1 MVNCCRNIK
10 RFIKRCD
17 FFGTF
22 VTFRI
27 NDEIEYK
34 SIVGGITSI
43 IFFIVAILYIIYVA
57 IPFATRKNIEFIFS
71 YKILESKPFLN
82 LTKVRFNFGFGIQY
96 KDDGIPAVSDF
107 KKYFNYSIS
116 LKERMGDN
124 KVIEYPFGIKYCSHS
139 DFFNVVN
146 HSFDTNG
153 VGEMLC
159 PIVNKSVN
167 YTLDGLFTDSYYK
180 YFELTYKLTDYAM
193 EHLDE
198 LETLIEKKRLEMII
212 YFIDTG
218 INYKNR
224 TKPLPS
230 FVNYLTRCLDL
241 FIVKQS
247 EISISSIE
255 FSNDEN
261 LLFKKEKTSID
272 AAFDKAQDKFYSI
285 NRETV
290 KDNLVGKFIIKA
302 SSKILSL
309 DRSYQKFPSFVADL
323 TGILEDILL
332 LILVLITIM
341 ERQAIDNKLIHKMLK
356 IKGSKS
362 YDVNYF
368 LNVFK
373 RDKLSNEVT
382 NLIKRGSFQIERT
395 SSGKILSKRKSIM
408 RVLDKNKSIS
418 NQISVNMNQKVN
430 NFFQNPNPIQIN
442 QQSKDN
448 NYNIDIIPNEENLIH
463 LIKITKDKTAR
474 KKISFKNVRRSN
486 SFSISSIPSE
496 DENVKTTERKLSVD
510 CSLNISNS
518 ESEPNIN
525 DKKCDNQLNQR
536 ISLNND
542 SSIINIYKKK
552 NPIKQAEEDF
562 ATIGVISAVFTNIC
576 FWTSKYQKR
585 KYELLKKA
593 EKKVHYY
600 LEVFNYIQGM
610 QEIDLLKYCLF
621 NKEQI
626 ILFNYLS
633 SPPFK
638 TDDKEINDIYKEFES
653 DQVIVGKITKK
664 NIDDVY
670 RCYNEIRNK
679 EEITFED
686 LKLLRLINAEAEFLS

>member
-1 MVNCCRNIK
+1 
-10 RFIKRCD
+10 
-17 FFGTF
+17 
-22 VTFRI
+22 
-27 NDEIEYK
+27 
-34 SIVGGITSI
+34 
-43 IFFIVAILYIIYVA
+43 
-57 IPFATRKNIEFIFS
+57 
-71 YKILESKPFLN
+71 
-82 LTKVRFNFGFGIQY
+82 
-96 KDDGIPAVSDF
+96 
-107 KKYFNYSIS
+107 
-116 LKERMGDN
+116 
-124 KVIEYPFGIKYCSHS
+124 
-139 DFFNVVN
+139 
-146 HSFDTNG
+146 
-153 VGEMLC
+153 
-159 PIVNKSVN
+159 
-167 YTLDGLFTDSYYK
+167 
-180 YFELTYKLTDYAM
+180 
-193 EHLDE
+193 
-198 LETLIEKKRLEMII
+198 
-212 YFIDTG
+212 
-218 INYKNR
+218 
-224 TKPLPS
+224 
-230 FVNYLTRCLDL
+230 
-241 FIVKQS
+241 
-247 EISISSIE
+247 
-255 FSNDEN
+255 
-261 LLFKKEKTSID
+261 
-272 AAFDKAQDKFYSI
+272 
-285 NRETV
+285 
-290 KDNLVGKFIIKA
+290 
-302 SSKILSL
+302 
-309 DRSYQKFPSFVADL
+309 
-323 TGILEDILL
+323 
-332 LILVLITIM
+332 
-341 ERQAIDNKLIHKMLK
+341 MLK